1 MEEVVT
7 AEVVVAVEGEVVEVE
22 VVVVVVVVEEEVV
35 EGTTR
40 AASFFS
46 SSCVCMY
53 VCMRQG

>member
-1 MEEVVT
+1 MCVCI
-7 AEVVVAVEGEVVEVE
+7 EVVVAVEGEVVEVE